1 MARLL
6 VACAYVANAAADGGN
21 WTRSFVSAHAC
32 GGDCEAAFRGASSRT
47 RSGLAA
53 LGLRT
58 RDALLALLLSW
69 RDGLLL
75 AIRRWRNG
83 LLDAMER
90 RREGLLLAVRRRR
103 DGLVLG
109 AQRRRKAFVAA
120 YHQFW
125 LRDRVVSHILRES
138 RDGQWYRVL
147 QVRRK
152 ATKKQLKEAYRR
164 LAKRC
169 HPDKT
174 RDDRATMAFDAL
186 RDAFD
191 LLQDQR
197 LREEHDRKLEREDRE
212 REQKRRRQRAA
223 IVRAAVGALRRL
235 GRTVV
240 GAIVKFF

>member
-1 MARLL
+1 MASDDVSRQIETL
-6 VACAYVANAAADGGN
+6 ANQ
-21 WTRSFVSAHAC
+21 V
-32 GGDCEAAFRGASSRT
+32 EI
-47 RSGLAA
+47 
-53 LGLRT
+53 
-58 RDALLALLLSW
+58 
-69 RDGLLL
+69 
-75 AIRRWRNG
+75 IR
-83 LLDAMER
+83 E
-90 RREGLLLAVRRRR
+90 
-103 DGLVLG
+103 
-109 AQRRRKAFVAA
+109 
-120 YHQFW
+120 
-125 LRDRVVSHILRES
+125 ES
-138 RDGQWYRVL
+138 
-147 QVRRK
+147 

-174 RDDRATMAFDAL
+174 RDDRANMAFDAL